1 MSDHGHIM
9 GDGERAWY
17 GNRFQPPLSGD
28 YWNSVD
34 ALMLRTLAAAEKV
47 AKYRHAQIAAVR
59 LSGDINMKPEN
70 VNLDE
75 LLASIRADWAVLGPL
90 IEMGPGTAPQGSR
103 TEGGLTVGGRRI
115 ERHQRSGA

>member
-1 MSDHGHIM
+1 MEGVMRHFYLRAMTEQRM
-9 GDGERAWY
+9 GDDA
-17 GNRFQPPLSGD
+17 D
-28 YWNSVD
+28 WNSVD

-90 IEMGPGTAPQGSR
+90 IEMGPGMAPQGSR

-115 ERHQRSGA
+115 ERHQRCARPAD